1 MGEGRRKR
9 MEEGRRK
16 VGKEE
21 RMKRVEEGRKKRGRE
36 KE

>member
-1 MGEGRRKR
+1 